1 VTWVVE
7 AIYENGVL
15 KLLEKL
21 DLRDGERVKV
31 IILRSSHGLS
41 EVIKRISR
49 EYRDVKEDPLEA
61 LLKERR

>member
-1 VTWVVE
+1 MTWVVE